1 MRYFAPSSEQPRT
14 CARGAIDALT
24 QASIVELFAAH
35 GIALAPLPRSAGP
48 TISAIPDASVAVRF
62 NVVGATR
69 QAGRLTL
76 SLPMS
81 LLEQMRAGDATS
93 VRLDWA
99 RELANQLTGRIKNRL
114 LPFGVRIDVGSPSP
128 LESQQL
134 KEQLNKLDNLRVYLG
149 RTLRGQVLA
158 TLHGLP
164 DDSSLKYVEVSS
176 PEEGTLILF
185 E

>member
-1 MRYFAPSSEQPRT
+1 
-14 CARGAIDALT
+14 
-24 QASIVELFAAH
+24 
-35 GIALAPLPRSAGP
+35 
-48 TISAIPDASVAVRF
+48 
-62 NVVGATR
+62 
-69 QAGRLTL
+69 
-76 SLPMS
+76 
-81 LLEQMRAGDATS
+81 
-93 VRLDWA
+93 
-99 RELANQLTGRIKNRL
+99 L

-128 LESQQL
+128 LESEQL